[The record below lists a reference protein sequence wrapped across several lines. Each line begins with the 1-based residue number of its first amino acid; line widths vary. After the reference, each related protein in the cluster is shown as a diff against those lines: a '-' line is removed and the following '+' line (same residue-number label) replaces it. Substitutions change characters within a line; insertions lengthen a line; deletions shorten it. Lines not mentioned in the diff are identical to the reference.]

1 MEIIRIRVTLDG
13 EKTALSSLSAI
24 DAKISEINKKKVSVN
39 INTKE
44 ADGAKNAMDGMGAAA
59 GTAAGKTKLLG
70 DALSMIKFTA
80 IAAAIGG
87 VTVAFKNAV
96 AEMKA
101 VDTQLTNIQKV
112 SNMTKAELGTLGDSA
127 YATAS
132 KYGVAADEYLSAVYT
147 FQKAGLGDSAAQL
160 GELATKTMLVG
171 DTTADVASKFLIAT
185 NAAWGLG
192 GDMQNLSTVVDEAD
206 YINNNYATSLDK
218 LAAAMPIVASTSA
231 NLGMSVEETMAVI
244 GTITSLTQ
252 ETGTKAATAWRALAM
267 NITGELGTIYDETGD
282 TIEVTE
288 ESVASMADALRKYG
302 GDAIRAAQDTGE
314 LINPMEAVI
323 ALAKAFREGDL
334 SKPMLES
341 IMMDVGGKL
350 RTNQLTALVMDLASE
365 TSTYYDIMSKL
376 PDAAGTADA
385 EIGIMLS
392 SWERKTEILKNT
404 WTEFVQKSIST
415 DGIKGLLDGLT
426 ALIDGMDNLGL
437 AASNLGGILLMA
449 FSKNMATNIKATV
462 NNVKNLIATMK
473 GATSGVTALQGAL
486 FGIGAAVTVIS
497 AVSMALKQMDENQ
510 LAAAQSAYESA
521 ASAAQAYQV
530 QNDQLYELVS
540 TYRELASDGISADEM
555 TQVQSIQDQINSLIG
570 DQYTAVDLVNGAYEE
585 QIGLLVDIQG
595 QIQAATREEIVRAQA
610 AAARVLQEQAD
621 NRFGLARTFNP
632 LKGGSFQ
639 EMDEYNSMTSDL
651 GYLHNGASS
660 GNRNT
665 IPTDADEI
673 VAWYNE
679 VTTAIDRYT
688 AAYDNNVSALSKND
702 IYNNLTEY
710 ASEFKTAVENYQA
723 AMEAANGDI
732 GKENEAAET
741 FGQTLSDMADEANEA
756 AESVESAVGRI
767 AAAKK
772 QLDEG
777 LSAAPKEDT
786 AFNSIAD
793 VYKDFMEEV
802 ESGKINSNAFWKD
815 AEFLLGPEV
824 MAEIGNNYEAVV
836 QAIENSMLGEV
847 FAGANGNATDFV
859 ETLIDAADA
868 EGNIADGAATIT
880 ETADGYE
887 FMVNDVGALA
897 DAWGMTKDEVYA
909 ALEAL
914 EAYGALNW
922 SDNDLVEHVQNLGVA
937 LNEAGQFD
945 FSTLTAGLEAAGMS
959 ATQIQ
964 ATVEQLD
971 AMGMVD
977 MGDTSSEIDNV
988 TTAAEGAQT
997 AADDTKSSI
1006 DEIDNTSQANAQGQ
1020 FEQTTSAAQQTT
1032 GAAEETASSLMFVNQ
1047 QSLGS
1052 VTGQMGGLDGTIRS
1066 ALSSAY
1072 SLKSALGALD
1082 GMTVTTYVNT
1092 VESTT
1097 KLAEGTDNAPGGPAL
1112 VGDEYSP
1119 SGEPRPELI
1128 MDHGDTYLGGKNGPE
1143 IVNLRPGAKVFTYDE
1158 TKAILSG
1165 QIPAFAVG
1173 GTYKRSG
1180 SSSSVSSSSGSSGSS
1195 YSSSSGGGSYYSSGY
1210 SESASTTVSSNP
1222 YEGKEWAW
1230 VGEIE
1235 EMEDRL
1241 SALDKAWDAVFQDR
1255 EFGIF
1260 EKGKQGAS
1268 NDTLISL
1275 YKSAMKRT
1283 EDAIQS
1289 YRDLGEDENSDYI
1302 QNLKKQWWGYSD
1314 EIKKLEEDT
1323 AKAAEES
1330 AEKKKKAAEDAIKSI
1345 VDTANDKLGDIDHSV
1360 FLMQQKGTDTAASL
1374 VKAYSKAM
1382 SEIEKAIKQ
1391 LKAKGLKENADEIQK
1406 LQKQWWSYKDA
1417 VVKVQ
1422 EDLMAEL
1429 TAAVKAQLDDAAKV
1443 RDEKIQAI
1451 RDAADAQEK
1460 ADALAEKRQ
1469 AALDAA
1475 TGLKNATSERTVR
1488 VYNAKTGKWE
1498 WVADASAVKSAQD
1511 ALTSANKSLADEMSA
1526 QAREKQ
1532 IAAIEAKY
1540 DKLEAQY
1547 EALLSQLEDPQRS
1560 VSQIVADIKKNGT
1573 SSQKST
1579 ANSAASLAKNIN
1591 SAILSINK
1599 VNAAANVGG
1608 NQVLYGASGAGTSQ
1622 ATTTATKSASGTSY
1636 YINGVEI
1643 SEAKAKTMT
1652 VAQLAKDLATLSIY
1666 NRS

>member
-44 ADGAKNAMDGMGAAA
+44 ADGAKNAMDGMGTAA
-59 GTAAGKTKLLG
+59 GNAAGKTKLLG

-112 SNMTKAELGTLGDSA
+112 SGMTKAELGTLGDAA

-132 KYGVAADEYLSAVYT
+132 QYGVAADEYLSAVYT

-185 NAAWGLG
+185 NAAWGMEG
-192 GDMQNLSTVVDEAD
+192 NMTKLSSVVDQAD

-244 GTITSLTQ
+244 GTITSITQ

-267 NITGELGTIYDETGD
+267 NITGELGTIYDESGEA
-282 TIEVTE
+282 IEVTE
-288 ESVASMADALRKYG
+288 ESVKSISDAMKIYG
-302 GDAIRAAQDTGE
+302 NEAVKAAQQTGQI
-314 LINPMEAVI
+314 INPMEAVNS
-323 ALAKAFREGDL
+323 LAQAYRDGLLNDIEL
-334 SKPMLES
+334 QNILMS
-341 IMMDVGGKL
+341 VGGKL
-350 RTNQLTALVMDLASE
+350 RTNQLTALVKDLASE
-365 TSTYYDIMSKL
+365 TSIYREMMEGL
-376 PDAAGTADA
+376 GEAAGTADS
-385 EIGIMLS
+385 EISIMLS
-392 SWERKTEILKNT
+392 SWESKTAILKNT
-404 WTEFVQKSIST
+404 WTEFVQKSISS
-415 DGIKGLLDGLT
+415 DAIKGLLDGLT

-437 AASNLGGILLMA
+437 AASNLGGIMLTLFSGRIASGITASVKSIRDLAAAFKAGLTGAQGLQAALL
-449 FSKNMATNIKATV
+449 
-462 NNVKNLIATMK
+462 
-473 GATSGVTALQGAL
+473 
-486 FGIGAAVTVIS
+486 GIGIAATAIS
-497 AVSMALKQMDENQ
+497 AVTMFLREMREEAIESFK
-510 LAAAQSAYESA
+510 AQSEEHANNA
-521 ASAAQAYQV
+521 ASLQEEGARIAELTAKYKEFAQ
-530 QNDQLYELVS
+530 
-540 TYRELASDGISADEM
+540 DGISSDEIGA
-555 TQVQSIQDQINSLIG
+555 VRDIQNEINGLLG
-570 DQYTAVDLVNGAYEE
+570 DQYGAVDLVNGAYET
-585 QIGLLVDIQG
+585 QIGLLNDIQAGIKESTRAEMELATKMAESALIRSTKGLLGESKGGAYNTDGIDTSIFNGLSSFNISKEWDSFTGADLG
-595 QIQAATREEIVRAQA
+595 QISFTWGDTGKDIIATYNDITNAIQRM
-610 AAARVLQEQAD
+610 QEQYSATE
-621 NRFGLARTFNP
+621 L
-632 LKGGSFQ
+632 
-639 EMDEYNSMTSDL
+639 
-651 GYLHNGASS
+651 ASS
-660 GNRNT
+660 GLYSWLVGQKSSVEDLVEAYRSLVAEETVASGPNAGGSYLQNHQGAFQSV
-665 IPTDADEI
+665 ADE
-673 VAWYNE
+673 AE
-679 VTTAIDRYT
+679 
-688 AAYDNNVSALSKND
+688 
-702 IYNNLTEY
+702 
-710 ASEFKTAVENYQA
+710 
-723 AMEAANGDI
+723 
-732 GKENEAAET
+732 EAAET
-741 FGQTLSDMADEANEA
+741 
-756 AESVESAVGRI
+756 VESAVGRI
-767 AAAKK
+767 AAAKA
-772 QLDEG
+772 QLDSDLANG
-777 LSAAPKEDT
+777 PSEDT

-802 ESGKINSNAFWKD
+802 ESGRINSNAFWKD

-824 MAEIGNNYEAVV
+824 MAEIGNNYEDVV
-836 QAIENSMLGEV
+836 QAIEDSMIGEV

-859 ETLIDAADA
+859 ETLIAAADA

-964 ATVEQLD
+964 ATVDQLS

-977 MGDTSSEIDNV
+977 MGDTSSEIDTV

-1006 DEIDNTSQANAQGQ
+1006 EEIDNTSQANVQGQ
-1020 FEQTTSAAQQTT
+1020 FEQTTSAAQQTS
-1032 GAAEETASSLMFVNQ
+1032 GAAEETAGSLMFVNQ
-1047 QSLGS
+1047 QSMGS
-1052 VTGQMGGLDGTIRS
+1052 VIGQVGSLGGTIRG
-1066 ALSSAY
+1066 ATSSAY
-1072 SLKSALGALD
+1072 ALQSALNAIN

-1180 SSSSVSSSSGSSGSS
+1180 SSSSGSSSSGSS
-1195 YSSSSGGGSYYSSGY
+1195 YSSSSGGGSSYSGGSSSG
-1210 SESASTTVSSNP
+1210 SVSSSVESAEAVS
-1222 YEGKEWAW
+1222 EEWLDQL
-1230 VGEIE
+1230 E
-1235 EMEDRL
+1235 E
-1241 SALDKAWDAVFQDR
+1241 AWDTHFKR
-1255 EFGIF
+1255 WEFKIF
-1260 EKGKQGAS
+1260 DDEKRGAS
-1268 NDTLISL
+1268 NSQLK
-1275 YKSAMKRT
+1275 KSYEYILQGT
-1283 EDAIQS
+1283 EEAIQQL
-1289 YRDLGEDENSDYI
+1289 RDAGVDEYDDRI
-1302 QNLKKQWWGYSD
+1302 MNLKKQYWSYSD
-1314 EIKKLEEDT
+1314 EIKKLEEEDE
-1323 AKAAEES
+1323 KAAEEA
-1330 AEKKKKAAEDAIKSI
+1330 AEKKKKAYEDAIKAI
-1345 VDTANDKLGDIDHSV
+1345 VDTANEKLDDIDHSV
-1360 FLMQQKGTDTAASL
+1360 YLMQQNGNDTAAAL
-1374 VKAYSKAM
+1374 VKEYNKAM
-1382 SEIEKAIKQ
+1382 SEIEKAIKK
-1391 LKAKGLKENADEIQK
+1391 LKDKGLKENADEIQK
-1406 LQKQWWSYKDA
+1406 LEKQWWGYKDA

-1422 EDLMAEL
+1422 ADLMAEL
-1429 TAAVKAQLDDAAKV
+1429 KNAVRSQLDDAAKV

-1451 RDAADAQEK
+1451 RDAADEQEK
-1460 ADALAEKRQ
+1460 ADAIAEKRQ

-1475 TGLKNATSERTVR
+1475 MGLQNASKQRTVR
-1488 VYNAKTGKWE
+1488 IYNAKTGQWQ
-1498 WVADASAVKSAQD
+1498 WVADASAVASAQE
-1511 ALTSANKSLADEMSA
+1511 ALTSANKALAEETAA
-1526 QAREKQ
+1526 QAREAQ
-1532 IAAIEAKY
+1532 IAAIEEKY

-1547 EALLSQLEDPQRS
+1547 ETLLASLEDPERS

-1579 ANSAASLAKNIN
+1579 ANSATALSKNISN
-1591 SAILSINK
+1591 AILSINNTK
-1599 VNAAANVGG
+1599 PVSVNGS
-1608 NQVLYGASGAGTSQ
+1608 QIMYGASSSSSTSQ
-1622 ATTTATKSASGTSY
+1622 ATTTAAKAGSGTSY

-1643 SEAKAKTMT
+1643 SEARAKTMT

>member
-24 DAKISEINKKKVSVN
+24 DAKINEINKKKVSVN

-59 GTAAGKTKLLG
+59 GNAAGKTKLLG

-112 SNMTKAELGTLGDSA
+112 SGMTKAELGTLGDAA

-132 KYGVAADEYLSAVYT
+132 QYGVAADEYLSAVYT

-185 NAAWGLG
+185 NAAWGMEG
-192 GDMQNLSTVVDEAD
+192 NMTKLSSVVDQAD

-244 GTITSLTQ
+244 GTITSITQ

-267 NITGELGTIYDETGD
+267 NITGELGTIYDESGEA
-282 TIEVTE
+282 IEVTE
-288 ESVASMADALRKYG
+288 ESVKSISDAMKIYG
-302 GDAIRAAQDTGE
+302 NEAVKAAQQTGQI
-314 LINPMEAVI
+314 INPMEAVNS
-323 ALAKAFREGDL
+323 LAQAYRDGLLTDIEL
-334 SKPMLES
+334 QNILMS
-341 IMMDVGGKL
+341 VGGKL
-350 RTNQLTALVMDLASE
+350 RTNQLTALVKDLASD
-365 TSTYYDIMSKL
+365 TSIYREML
-376 PDAAGTADA
+376 EGLGEAAGTADS
-385 EIGIMLS
+385 EISIMLS
-392 SWERKTEILKNT
+392 SWESKTAILKNT
-404 WTEFVQKSIST
+404 WTEFVQKSISS
-415 DGIKGLLDGLT
+415 DAIKGLLDGLT
-426 ALIDGMDNLGL
+426 SLIDGMDNLGL
-437 AASNLGGILLMA
+437 AASNLGGIMLTLFSGRIASGITASVKSIKDLAAAFKAGLTGAQGLQAALL
-449 FSKNMATNIKATV
+449 
-462 NNVKNLIATMK
+462 
-473 GATSGVTALQGAL
+473 
-486 FGIGAAVTVIS
+486 GIGIAATAIS

-521 ASAAQAYQV
+521 TSAAQAYQE
-530 QNDQLYELVS
+530 QNDQLYELVQS
-540 TYRELASDGISADEM
+540 YRELASDGISTDELA
-555 TQVQSIQDQINSLIG
+555 QVQSIQDQINGLIG

-595 QIQAATREEIVRAQA
+595 QIQAATRAELVRAQA

-621 NRFGLARTFNP
+621 NVFGNGRVMRLTNWRTS
-632 LKGGSFQ
+632 GA
-639 EMDEYNSMTSDL
+639 EMSEYQSMTSDL
-651 GYLHNGASS
+651 TSLHNADSQGIV
-660 GNRNT
+660 R
-665 IPTDADEI
+665 IPTNADEI
-673 VAWYNE
+673 VQWYND

-688 AAYDNNVSALSKND
+688 EAYDGNVEALSKND
-702 IYNNLTEY
+702 IYAKLTEY
-710 ASEFKTAVENYQA
+710 ASEFQSAVENYQA
-723 AMEAANGDI
+723 AMEAENGDI

-741 FGQTLSDMADEANEA
+741 FGDALSDMADEANEA
-756 AESVESAVGRI
+756 ASTVESAVGRI
-767 AAAKK
+767 AAAKA
-772 QLDEG
+772 QLDSDLANG
-777 LSAAPKEDT
+777 PSEDT
-786 AFNSIAD
+786 AFNSVAD

-802 ESGKINSNAFWKD
+802 ESGRINSNAFWKD

-824 MAEIGNNYEAVV
+824 MAEIGNNYEDVV
-836 QAIENSMLGEV
+836 QAIEDSMIGEV

-859 ETLIDAADA
+859 ETLIAAADA

-964 ATVEQLD
+964 ATVDQLS

-1006 DEIDNTSQANAQGQ
+1006 EEIDSTSQANAQGQ
-1020 FEQTTSAAQQTT
+1020 FEQTAAAADQTT
-1032 GAAEETASSLMFVNQ
+1032 GAAQQTASSIMFVNQ

-1052 VTGQMGGLDGTIRS
+1052 VIGQAAGLAGTIQG
-1066 ALSSAY
+1066 ATSSAY
-1072 SLKSALGALD
+1072 SLRSALSALD

-1119 SGEPRPELI
+1119 SGQPRPELV
-1128 MDHGDTYLGGKNGPE
+1128 MDHGNTYLAGKNGPE

-1173 GTYKRSG
+1173 GIYKRSG
-1180 SSSSVSSSSGSSGSS
+1180 SSSGGSSSSGSS
-1195 YSSSSGGGSYYSSGY
+1195 YSSSSGGGSSYSGGSSSG
-1210 SESASTTVSSNP
+1210 SVSSSVESAEAVS
-1222 YEGKEWAW
+1222 EEW
-1230 VGEIE
+1230 
-1235 EMEDRL
+1235 
-1241 SALDKAWDAVFQDR
+1241 LDQLQDAWDTHFKR
-1255 EFGIF
+1255 WEFKIF
-1260 EKGKQGAS
+1260 DDEKRGAS
-1268 NDTLISL
+1268 NSQLK
-1275 YKSAMKRT
+1275 KSYEYILKGT
-1283 EDAIQS
+1283 EEAIQQF
-1289 YRDLGEDENSDYI
+1289 RDAGVDEYDDRI
-1302 QNLKKQWWGYSD
+1302 MNLKKQYWSYSD
-1314 EIKKLEEDT
+1314 EIKKLEEEDEKSAEEA
-1323 AKAAEES
+1323 AKAAEEA
-1330 AEKKKKAAEDAIKSI
+1330 AEKKKKAYEDAIKAI
-1345 VDTANDKLGDIDHSV
+1345 VDTANEKLDDIDHSV
-1360 FLMQQKGTDTAASL
+1360 YLMQQNGTDTAAAL
-1374 VKAYSKAM
+1374 VKEYNKAM
-1382 SEIEKAIKQ
+1382 SEIEKAIKK

-1406 LQKQWWSYKDA
+1406 LEKQWWGYKDA

-1422 EDLMAEL
+1422 ADLMSEL

-1460 ADALAEKRQ
+1460 ADAIAEKRQ

-1475 TGLKNATSERTVR
+1475 MGLQNASKQRTVR
-1488 VYNAKTGKWE
+1488 IYNAKTGQWQ
-1498 WVADASAVKSAQD
+1498 WVADASAVASAQE
-1511 ALTSANKSLADEMSA
+1511 ALTSANKALAEETAA

-1532 IAAIEAKY
+1532 IAAIEEKY

-1547 EALLSQLEDPQRS
+1547 ETLLASLEDPERS

-1579 ANSAASLAKNIN
+1579 ANSATALSKNISN
-1591 SAILSINK
+1591 AILSINK
-1599 VNAAANVGG
+1599 TKPASVNGS
-1608 NQVLYGASGAGTSQ
+1608 QIMYGASSSSSTSQ
-1622 ATTTATKSASGTSY
+1622 ATTTAAKAGSGTSY

-1643 SEAKAKTMT
+1643 SEARAKTMT

>member
-1 MEIIRIRVTLDG
+1 MEIIKIRVNVDD
-13 EKTALSSLSAI
+13 KTALNHLN
-24 DAKISEINKKKVSVN
+24 KISSKIDEINKKSVK
-39 INTKE
+39 IGVDTKK
-44 ADGAKNAMDGMGAAA
+44 ADGAKKAMDGMGTAA
-59 GTAAGKTKLLG
+59 GNAAGKTKLLG

-112 SNMTKAELGTLGDSA
+112 SGMTKAELGTLGDAA

-132 KYGVAADEYLSAVYT
+132 QYGVAADEYLSAVYT

-185 NAAWGLG
+185 NAAWGMEG
-192 GDMQNLSTVVDEAD
+192 NMTKLSSVVDQAD

-244 GTITSLTQ
+244 GTITSITQ

-267 NITGELGTIYDETGD
+267 NITGELGTIYDESGEA
-282 TIEVTE
+282 IEVTE
-288 ESVASMADALRKYG
+288 ESVKSISDAMRIYG
-302 GDAIRAAQDTGE
+302 NEAVKAAQQTGQI
-314 LINPMEAVI
+314 INPMEAVNS
-323 ALAKAFREGDL
+323 LAQAYRDGLLNDIEL
-334 SKPMLES
+334 QNILMS
-341 IMMDVGGKL
+341 VGGKL
-350 RTNQLTALVMDLASE
+350 RTNQLTALVKDLASE
-365 TSTYYDIMSKL
+365 TSIYRDMMEGL
-376 PDAAGTADA
+376 GEAAGTADA

-392 SWERKTEILKNT
+392 SWESKTAILKNT
-404 WTEFVQKSIST
+404 WTEFVQKSISS
-415 DGIKGLLDGLT
+415 DAIKGLLDGLT

-437 AASNLGGILLMA
+437 AASNLGGILIMA
-449 FSKNMATNIKATV
+449 FSGK
-462 NNVKNLIATMK
+462 IATQAANIGKSVKTMLDTLK
-473 GATSGVTALQGAL
+473 GSATGVTALQGAFMGL
-486 FGIGAAVTVIS
+486 GAAVTVIS
-497 AVSMALKQMDENQ
+497 SVSMALKQMDENQ
-510 LAAAQSAYESA
+510 LAAAQSAYDSA
-521 ASAAQAYQV
+521 TSAAQAYQA

-555 TQVQSIQDQINSLIG
+555 TQVQAIQDQINSLIG

-595 QIQAATREEIVRAQA
+595 QIQAATREEMVRAQA

-621 NRFGLARTFNP
+621 NVFGNGRVMRLTNWRTS
-632 LKGGSFQ
+632 GA
-639 EMDEYNSMTSDL
+639 EMSEYQSMTSDL
-651 GYLHNGASS
+651 TSLHNADSQGVV
-660 GNRNT
+660 R
-665 IPTDADEI
+665 IPTNADDI
-673 VAWYNE
+673 VAWYND

-688 AAYDNNVSALSKND
+688 EAYDGNVEALSKND
-702 IYNNLTEY
+702 IYAKLTEY
-710 ASEFKTAVENYQA
+710 ASEFKSAVENYQA

-741 FGQTLSDMADEANEA
+741 FGETLSEMADEANEA
-756 AESVESAVGRI
+756 AETVESAVGRI
-767 AAAKK
+767 AAAKA
-772 QLDEG
+772 QLDSD
-777 LSAAPKEDT
+777 LAATPSEDT
-786 AFNSIAD
+786 AFNAIAD
-793 VYKDFMEEV
+793 VYKDFQDEV

-815 AEFLLGPEV
+815 AEFLLGPER
-824 MAEIGNNYEAVV
+824 MKELGNNYEAVQ
-836 QAIENSMLGEV
+836 QAIEDSMLGEI

-859 ETLIDAADA
+859 ETLIAAADA
-868 EGNIADGAATIT
+868 EGNVADGAATIT

-887 FMVNDVGALA
+887 FMVNDVNALA
-897 DAWGMTKDEVYA
+897 DAWGVSTDAVYA

-914 EAYGALNW
+914 EAYGALSW
-922 SDNDLVEHVQNLGVA
+922 SDNDLVEHLKNMNIA
-937 LNEAGQFD
+937 LNETGQFD
-945 FSTLTAGLEAAGMS
+945 FSTLVNGLSQAGQS

-964 ATVEQLD
+964 ATVEQLN

-977 MGDTSSEIDNV
+977 LGGTEGSLDDIY
-988 TTAAEGAQT
+988 AALGENQT
-997 AADDTKSSI
+997 AADDTKASI

-1020 FEQTTSAAQQTT
+1020 FEQTAAAADQTT
-1032 GAAEETASSLMFVNQ
+1032 GAAQQTASSIMFVNE

-1052 VTGQMGGLDGTIRS
+1052 VTGQVGSLGGSLQS
-1066 ALSSAY
+1066 AAGSAY
-1072 SLKSALGALD
+1072 SLRSALNAIN

-1158 TKAILSG
+1158 TKAILNG

-1195 YSSSSGGGSYYSSGY
+1195 SSGGSSYSGGGSSSG
-1210 SESASTTVSSNP
+1210 SVSSSVESAEAVS
-1222 YEGKEWAW
+1222 EEWLDQL
-1230 VGEIE
+1230 E
-1235 EMEDRL
+1235 E
-1241 SALDKAWDAVFQDR
+1241 AWDTHFKR
-1255 EFGIF
+1255 WEFKIF
-1260 EKGKQGAS
+1260 DDEKRGAS
-1268 NDTLISL
+1268 NSQLK
-1275 YKSAMKRT
+1275 KSYEYILKGT
-1283 EDAIQS
+1283 EEAIQQL
-1289 YRDLGEDENSDYI
+1289 RDAGVDEYDDRI
-1302 QNLKKQWWGYSD
+1302 MNLKKQYWSYSD
-1314 EIKKLEEDT
+1314 EIKKIEEEN
-1323 AKAAEES
+1323 AKAAEEA
-1330 AEKKKKAAEDAIKSI
+1330 AEKKKKAAEDAIKAI
-1345 VDTANDKLGDIDHSV
+1345 VDTANEKLDDIDHTV
-1360 FLMQQKGTDTAASL
+1360 YLMQQNGTDTAAAL
-1374 VKAYSKAM
+1374 VKEYGKAM
-1382 SEIEKAIKQ
+1382 SEIEKAIKK

-1406 LQKQWWSYKDA
+1406 LEKQWWGYKDA
-1417 VVKVQ
+1417 VAKVQ
-1422 EDLMAEL
+1422 ADLMAEL

-1451 RDAADAQEK
+1451 RDAADEQEK

-1475 TGLKNATSERTVR
+1475 MGLQNASKQRTVR
-1488 VYNAKTGKWE
+1488 IYNAKTGQWQ
-1498 WVADASAVKSAQD
+1498 WVADASAVASAQD
-1511 ALTSANKSLADEMSA
+1511 ALTSANKALADETAA

-1532 IAAIEAKY
+1532 IAAIEDKY

-1547 EALLSQLEDPQRS
+1547 EAMLAKLEDPERS

-1579 ANSAASLAKNIN
+1579 ANSATALAKNISN
-1591 SAILSINK
+1591 AILSINK
-1599 VNAAANVGG
+1599 TKPVSVNGS
-1608 NQVLYGASGAGTSQ
+1608 QIMYGASSSASTSQ
-1622 ATTTATKSASGTSY
+1622 ATTTAAKTGNGTSY

-1643 SEAKAKTMT
+1643 SEARAKTMT

>member
-44 ADGAKNAMDGMGAAA
+44 ADGAKNAIDGMGTAA
-59 GTAAGKTKLLG
+59 GSAAGKTKLLG

-96 AEMKA
+96 SEMKA

-231 NLGMSVEETMAVI
+231 NLEMSVEETMAVI
-244 GTITSLTQ
+244 GTITSITQ

-267 NITGELGTIYDETGD
+267 NITGELGEITDETGE
-282 TIEVTE
+282 TIQVTE
-288 ESVASMADALRKYG
+288 ESVASMADAMRIYG
-302 GDAIRAAQDTGE
+302 NEAVQAAQKSGQ
-314 LINPMEAVI
+314 LIDPMEAVNS
-323 ALAKAFREGDL
+323 LAMAYRDGLLNDIE
-334 SKPMLES
+334 LENILMS
-341 IMMDVGGKL
+341 VGGKL
-350 RTNQLTALVMDLASE
+350 RTNQLTALVKDLASD
-365 TSTYYDIMSKL
+365 TSMYRDMMEGL
-376 PDAAGTADA
+376 GQAAGTADS
-385 EIGIMLS
+385 EISIMLS
-392 SWERKTEILKNT
+392 SWESKTKILSNT
-404 WTEFVQKSIST
+404 WTEFVQKSISS
-415 DGIKGLLDGLT
+415 DAIKGLLDGLT
-426 ALIDGMDNLGL
+426 SLIDGMDNLGL
-437 AASNLGGILLMA
+437 AAKNIGGILLMA
-449 FSKNMATNIKATV
+449 FSKNMATNIKASV
-462 NNVKNLIATMK
+462 DNIKNLIATMK

-486 FGIGAAVTVIS
+486 FGIGAAATAIS
-497 AVSMALKQMDENQ
+497 AVTMLLREMRETAIENYQ
-510 LAAAQSAYESA
+510 AQSEEHANNA
-521 ASAAQAYQV
+521 ASLQEEG
-530 QNDQLYELVS
+530 DRISEL
-540 TYRELASDGISADEM
+540 TAKYKELAQDGISSDEIGA
-555 TQVQSIQDQINSLIG
+555 VRDIQNEINGLLG
-570 DQYTAVDLVNGAYEE
+570 DQYGAVDLVNGAYET
-585 QIGLLVDIQG
+585 QIGLLNDIQAGIKESTRAEMELATKMAESALIRSTKGLLGESKGGAYNTDGIDTSIFNGLSSFNISKEWDSFTGADLG
-595 QIQAATREEIVRAQA
+595 QISFTWGDAGKDIIATYNDITNAIQRM
-610 AAARVLQEQAD
+610 QEQYSATE
-621 NRFGLARTFNP
+621 L
-632 LKGGSFQ
+632 
-639 EMDEYNSMTSDL
+639 
-651 GYLHNGASS
+651 ASS
-660 GNRNT
+660 GLYSWLVGQKSSVEDLVEAYRNL
-665 IPTDADEI
+665 
-673 VAWYNE
+673 VAE
-679 VTTAIDRYT
+679 ETV
-688 AAYDNNVSALSKND
+688 
-702 IYNNLTEY
+702 
-710 ASEFKTAVENYQA
+710 
-723 AMEAANGDI
+723 ANGPNA
-732 GKENEAAET
+732 GGSYLQNHQGA
-741 FGQTLSDMADEANEA
+741 FQSVADEAEQA
-756 AESVESAVGRI
+756 ASSVESAVGRI

-786 AFNSIAD
+786 AFNA
-793 VYKDFMEEV
+793 YKDAYEDFTEEI
-802 ESGKINSNAFWKD
+802 ESGRVNSAAAKMN
-815 AEFLLGPEV
+815 AEFLLGSELWEAIGGDIEEATRIIEEAPFG
-824 MAEIGNNYEAVV
+824 EI
-836 QAIENSMLGEV
+836 L
-847 FAGANGNATDFV
+847 AGANGNATDFV
-859 ETLIDAADA
+859 ETLISMADA
-868 EGNIADGAATIT
+868 EGNVADGAATIT
-880 ETADGYE
+880 ETADGFE
-887 FMVNDVGALA
+887 FMINDVNALA
-897 DAWGMTKDEVYA
+897 EAWQVTPDFIYA
-909 ALEAL
+909 VLEAL

-922 SDNDLVEHVQNLGVA
+922 SDNDLVQHVQDLGVA

-945 FSTLTAGLEAAGMS
+945 LSTLVAGLEAAGQS

-964 ATVEQLD
+964 DTVDRLTE
-971 AMGMVD
+971 MGMVD

-1032 GAAEETASSLMFVNQ
+1032 GAAEETASSIMFVNQ

-1052 VTGQMGGLDGTIRS
+1052 VIGQAAGLAGTIQG
-1066 ALSSAY
+1066 ATSSAY
-1072 SLKSALGALD
+1072 SLRSALNAIN

-1092 VESTT
+1092 VETTT

-1195 YSSSSGGGSYYSSGY
+1195 YSSSSGGGSSYSGGSSSG
-1210 SESASTTVSSNP
+1210 SVSSSVESAEAVS
-1222 YEGKEWAW
+1222 EEWLDQL
-1230 VGEIE
+1230 E
-1235 EMEDRL
+1235 E
-1241 SALDKAWDAVFQDR
+1241 AWDTHFKR
-1255 EFGIF
+1255 WEFKIF
-1260 EKGKQGAS
+1260 DDEKRGAS
-1268 NDTLISL
+1268 NSQLK
-1275 YKSAMKRT
+1275 KSYEYILKGT
-1283 EDAIQS
+1283 EEAIQQL
-1289 YRDLGEDENSDYI
+1289 RDAGVDEYDDRI
-1302 QNLKKQWWGYSD
+1302 MDLKKQYWSYSD
-1314 EIKKLEEDT
+1314 EIKKLEEEN
-1323 AKAAEES
+1323 AKAAEEA
-1330 AEKKKKAAEDAIKSI
+1330 AEKQKKAYEDAIKAI
-1345 VDTANDKLGDIDHSV
+1345 VDTVNDKLGDIDHSV
-1360 FLMQQKGTDTAASL
+1360 FLMQQKGTDTAAAL
-1374 VKAYSKAM
+1374 VKEYNKAM

-1406 LQKQWWSYKDA
+1406 LEKQWWAYKDA
-1417 VVKVQ
+1417 VTKVQ
-1422 EDLMAEL
+1422 SDLMDEL

-1460 ADALAEKRQ
+1460 ADAIAEKRQ

-1475 TGLKNATSERTVR
+1475 TGLKNASKQRTVR
-1488 VYNAKTGKWE
+1488 IYNAKTGQWE
-1498 WVADASAVKSAQD
+1498 WVADASAVESARE
-1511 ALTSANKSLADEMSA
+1511 ALTSANKALADETAS

-1532 IAAIEAKY
+1532 IAAIEAQY
-1540 DKLEAQY
+1540 DVLEARY
-1547 EALLSQLEDPQRS
+1547 EALLAQLEDPERS

-1579 ANSAASLAKNIN
+1579 AVFATTVAKNI
-1591 SAILSINK
+1591 SDAILSINK

-1608 NQVLYGASGAGTSQ
+1608 NQVLYGASGASTSQ
-1622 ATTTATKSASGTSY
+1622 ATTAAVSSGGNGTSY